1 MKVKSLDPFLR
12 TVLRYEN
19 MGNKWKRERKRGLMI
34 EEKRK
39 MNENHI
45 PKSVC
50 VCVLTLFWKTS
61 LNLCP
66 VSRLTT
72 EPTPSHTLC
81 TQITFST
88 VCMYHKTAACISKF
102 SQPYSLHITPHMS
115 RDCRT
120 NAIAY
125 WINTHLSQRNL
136 GITPFII
143 KIPLSLSLTYT
154 FVGSHCIDVSQQI
167 YNLRRLILFVSVC

>member
-1 MKVKSLDPFLR
+1 MKEREKKRFDDGR
-12 TVLRYEN
+12 KTEN
-19 MGNKWKRERKRGLMI
+19 EWEPYPEI
-34 EEKRK
+34 
-39 MNENHI
+39 
-45 PKSVC
+45 SVC

-154 FVGSHCIDVSQQI
+154 LMYRSKSIIWGDWFYSKVYVSI
-167 YNLRRLILFVSVC
+167 EHDWIFI